1 MLGHSDKK
9 LIKYIIEFIN
19 TNNKFK
25 NLFSHHKQIYS
36 IEILLEGILYKLK
49 TGISYKNITKKTLQI
64 TGSNLYYFH
73 KKIIRFKIFEE
84 FYNNYITK
92 YIKIMSNNMNEFFVD
107 STLIANKLGI
117 DKVMHN
123 VQLKKHKSCKISII
137 EDNFKIPIDYIISN
151 SNIHDASIFSNH
163 IQNISN
169 KYPSLCTNNNKF
181 IADSGYDSDPIR
193 NQLKDKKLG
202 ILICDKNK
210 RNTKDPEKVK
220 KLKPTLHEKL
230 LLQKRSVIEHT
241 NNTLKQNRT
250 INIRYEK
257 ISKHYENFTTLAI
270 IRIIFKKIGII
281 ENYNN

>member
-1 MLGHSDKK
+1 MLDYSDKK

-19 TNNKFK
+19 SNDKFK
-25 NLFSHHKQIYS
+25 ILFSHHKQIYP

-49 TGISYKNITKKTLQI
+49 TGIAYKNITKKTLQI

-92 YIKIMSNNMNEFFVD
+92 YITIMSNNMNEFFVD

-181 IADSGYDSDPIR
+181 IADSGYDSNPIR
-193 NQLKDKKLG
+193 NQLKDTKLG

-210 RNTKDPEKVK
+210 RNIKDPEKIK
-220 KLKPTLHEKL
+220 KLKHTLHEKL

-250 INIRYEK
+250 INTRYEK
-257 ISKHYENFTTLAI
+257 FSKHYENFTILAI

>member
-1 MLGHSDKK
+1 
-9 LIKYIIEFIN
+9 
-19 TNNKFK
+19 
-25 NLFSHHKQIYS
+25 
-36 IEILLEGILYKLK
+36 
-49 TGISYKNITKKTLQI
+49 
-64 TGSNLYYFH
+64 
-73 KKIIRFKIFEE
+73 
-84 FYNNYITK
+84 
-92 YIKIMSNNMNEFFVD
+92 
-107 STLIANKLGI
+107 
-117 DKVMHN
+117 MHN

-181 IADSGYDSDPIR
+181 IADSGYDSNRIR
-193 NQLKDKKLG
+193 NQLKDTKLG

-210 RNTKDPEKVK
+210 RNIKDPEKIK
-220 KLKPTLHEKL
+220 NLKHTLHEKL

-257 ISKHYENFTTLAI
+257 FSKHYENFTTLGI

-281 ENYNN
+281 ENYND

>member
-1 MLGHSDKK
+1 MLDYSDKK

-19 TNNKFK
+19 SNNKFK
-25 NLFSHHKQIYS
+25 NLFTHHKQIYP
-36 IEILLEGILYKLK
+36 IEILLQGILYKLK
-49 TGISYKNITKKTLQI
+49 TGIAYKNITKQTLQI

-92 YIKIMSNNMNEFFVD
+92 YITIMSNNMNEFFVD

-181 IADSGYDSDPIR
+181 IADSGYDSNPIR

-210 RNTKDPEKVK
+210 RNIKDPEKIK
-220 KLKPTLHEKL
+220 NLKHTLHEKL

-257 ISKHYENFTTLAI
+257 FSKHYENFTTLAI

-281 ENYNN
+281 ENYND

>member
-1 MLGHSDKK
+1 MLDYSDKK

-19 TNNKFK
+19 SNDKFK
-25 NLFSHHKQIYS
+25 NLFSHHKQIYP
-36 IEILLEGILYKLK
+36 IEILLEGILYK
-49 TGISYKNITKKTLQI
+49 
-64 TGSNLYYFH
+64 
-73 KKIIRFKIFEE
+73 
-84 FYNNYITK
+84 
-92 YIKIMSNNMNEFFVD
+92 
-107 STLIANKLGI
+107 
-117 DKVMHN
+117 
-123 VQLKKHKSCKISII
+123 LKKHKSCKISII

-163 IQNISN
+163 IQNMSN

-181 IADSGYDSDPIR
+181 ITDSGYDSDTLR
-193 NQLKDKKLG
+193 NQLKETKLG

-210 RNTKDPEKVK
+210 RNTKDPEKIK

-230 LLQKRSVIEHT
+230 LLKKRSVIEHT

-250 INIRYEK
+250 INTRYEK
-257 ISKHYENFTTLAI
+257 FSKHYENFTTLAI

>member
-92 YIKIMSNNMNEFFVD
+92 YITIMSNNMNEFFVD

-220 KLKPTLHEKL
+220 KLKPILHEKL

>member
-92 YIKIMSNNMNEFFVD
+92 YITIMSNNMNEFFVD

>member
-1 MLGHSDKK
+1 MLDYSDKK

-19 TNNKFK
+19 SNDKFK
-25 NLFSHHKQIYS
+25 NLFSHHKQIYP

-49 TGISYKNITKKTLQI
+49 TGIAYKNITKKTLQI

-181 IADSGYDSDPIR
+181 ITDSGYDSDTLR
-193 NQLKDKKLG
+193 NQLKETKLG

-210 RNTKDPEKVK
+210 RNTKDPEKIK

-230 LLQKRSVIEHT
+230 LLKKRSVIEHT

-250 INIRYEK
+250 INTRYEK
-257 ISKHYENFTTLAI
+257 FSKHYENFTTLAI